1 MSQEHRDDLV
11 ETAQRYLPGGSSW
24 MWTLP
29 RDLSFVVDHAEG
41 SHVIDTNGRRY
52 IDYALGSGPLL
63 LGHAHPALTAAV
75 KAQIDRGSTYQ
86 WLSEPTIR
94 LAEMICNAAPC
105 ADQVRFVSTGT
116 EATMYAIRIARVATR
131 REKVLKFEGG
141 WHGLHD
147 YALVGNG
154 WRPSTEPYPTPT
166 PDTGGIPKGAL
177 DSMLV
182 VPFNDLTA
190 TADAIDRDGDDIAA
204 VIVEPLQRAIPPQPG
219 FLGQLRD
226 ITRRKKIVLIFDE
239 VVTGFRLAYGGA
251 QEFYGVTP
259 DLATYGKA
267 LTCGY
272 SLAAIAGRA
281 ELMATADPTRKGTL
295 DYACLSGTLSGNPL
309 ACAAGVAALTELK
322 RPGVYDRLAALGRM
336 LREGLARV
344 AARRGVPLQA
354 LGEGPIAQ
362 PIFIDPAVR
371 VTADHD
377 LRSADGKKA
386 TRLGYEFIRRGVFVI
401 PGAKMYISL
410 AHTDADIARTLEVFD
425 DALAAL

>member
-29 RDLSFVVDHAEG
+29 RDLSFVVDRAEG
-41 SHVIDTNGRRY
+41 SHLIDTNGRRY

-94 LAEMICNAAPC
+94 LAEMICQAVPC
-105 ADQVRFVSTGT
+105 GDQVRFVSTGT

-190 TADAIDRDGDDIAA
+190 TADAIDRHGDDIAA
-204 VIVEPLQRAIPPQPG
+204 VIVEPLQRALPPQPG
-219 FLGQLRD
+219 FLGQLRE

-239 VVTGFRLAYGGA
+239 VVTGFRIGWSGAQGALGITPDLTTLGKVVGGGLPIGAYGGRRDLMEMVA
-251 QEFYGVTP
+251 PSGPVYQAGTLAGNPISVAAG
-259 DLATYGKA
+259 LATLRELSKPGTYER
-267 LTCGY
+267 LE
-272 SLAAIAGRA
+272 SLASELEAGIGGAIDR
-281 ELMATADPTRKGTL
+281 
-295 DYACLSGTLSGNPL
+295 
-309 ACAAGVAALTELK
+309 AGVPAGVQRVGSMMTLFFVDGLVTNFDEAKLCDTGWFRHFFHEMLAW
-322 RPGVYDRLAALGRM
+322 GVYLPPSQLEA
-336 LREGLARV
+336 
-344 AARRGVPLQA
+344 
-354 LGEGPIAQ
+354 
-362 PIFIDPAVR
+362 
-371 VTADHD
+371 
-377 LRSADGKKA
+377 S
-386 TRLGYEFIRRGVFVI
+386 FV
-401 PGAKMYISL
+401 SL
-410 AHTDADIARTLEVFD
+410 AHTREDIAEVVAAVEESLERSRP
-425 DALAAL
+425 

>member
-1 MSQEHRDDLV
+1 MSDEHRDDLV

-29 RDLSFVVDHAEG
+29 RDISFVVDRAAG
-41 SHVIDTNGRRY
+41 SHLIDTNGRDF

-63 LGHAHPALTAAV
+63 LGHAHPALTEAV

-86 WLSEPTIR
+86 WLSEPTVR
-94 LAEMICNAAPC
+94 LAEMICKASPC
-105 ADQVRFVSTGT
+105 GDQVRFVSTGT
-116 EATMYAIRIARVATR
+116 EATMYAMRIARVATG

-154 WRPSTEPYPTPT
+154 WRPSTEPYPSPAA
-166 PDTGGIPKGAL
+166 DIGGIPKGAL

-182 VPFNDLTA
+182 VPFNDLAA
-190 TADAIDRDGDDIAA
+190 TADAIDRYGDEIAA
-204 VIVEPLQRAIPPQPG
+204 VIVEPLQRAISPQPG
-219 FLGQLRD
+219 FLAQLRE
-226 ITRRKKIVLIFDE
+226 ITRRKKIILIFDE

-272 SLAAIAGRA
+272 SLAAITGRA
-281 ELMATADPTRKGTL
+281 DLMATADPTRKGTL
-295 DYACLSGTLSGNPL
+295 DWACLSGTLSGNPI

-344 AARRGVPLQA
+344 AAARGVPLQA

-371 VTADHD
+371 ITADHD
-377 LRSADGKKA
+377 LRGADGKKA
-386 TRLGYEFIRRGVFVI
+386 TRLGHELIRRGVFVI

-410 AHTDADIARTLEVFD
+410 AHTDADIARTLEVFGE
-425 DALAAL
+425 ALTAL

>member
-1 MSQEHRDDLV
+1 MTHDGHDELIA
-11 ETAQRYLPGGSSW
+11 TAERYLPGGSSW

-29 RDLSFVVDHAEG
+29 RDLMFVVDRAEG
-41 SHVIDTNGRRY
+41 SHVVDAHGRRY
-52 IDYALGSGPLL
+52 IDYVLGSGPLL
-63 LGHAHPALTAAV
+63 LGHAHPGVTAAV

-94 LAEMICNAAPC
+94 LAQMICAAAPC

-116 EATMYAIRIARVATR
+116 EATMHAIRIARVATR
-131 REKVLKFEGG
+131 REKVVKFEGG

-154 WRPSTEPYPTPT
+154 WRPSTEPFPSPTA
-166 PDTGGIPKGAL
+166 DTGGIPKGVL

-182 VPFNDLTA
+182 VPFNDVAA
-190 TADAIDRDGDDIAA
+190 TSDAIDRYGDEIAA
-204 VIVEPLQRAIPPQPG
+204 VIVEPLQRAIAPQPG
-219 FLGQLRD
+219 FLAALREL
-226 ITRRKKIVLIFDE
+226 TRRNGIVLIFDE

-272 SLAAIAGRA
+272 SLAAVAGRSD
-281 ELMATADPTRKGTL
+281 LMATADPARKGTP
-295 DYACLSGTLSGNPL
+295 DYACLSGTLSGNPI
-309 ACAAGVAALTELK
+309 ACAAGVAALTELG
-322 RPGVYDRLAALGRM
+322 RPGVYDRLAELGRA
-336 LREGLARV
+336 LRQGLAHA

-362 PIFIDPAVR
+362 PVFIDPSVR
-371 VTADHD
+371 VTGDRD
-377 LRSADGKKA
+377 LRAADGKKA
-386 TRLGYEFIRRGVFVI
+386 TRLGHELIRRGVFVI

-410 AHTDADIARTLEVFD
+410 AHTDADIAVTIEAFD
-425 DALAAL
+425 AALATL